1 MIRRQKVMYRFQC
14 TFPGRPWHLP
24 AVGWLLGA
32 LALTVTANPTIA
44 QERIDQER
52 IELSG
57 RVLSSGDGSPVS
69 AAAVRVEGTGLAAFS
84 DATGRFRFSDLPPGE
99 HRLVVTRL
107 GFAEAT
113 VQTTVAAGGV
123 PAMLEI
129 LLTPEPV
136 LVAGIV
142 VTASGEFQ
150 RRVETPASISGITGE
165 RIREVN
171 PTHPFEIMN
180 RIPGVWVS
188 PTSTEGHMTSI
199 RQPITTNPVYLF
211 LEDGVPTRS
220 PGFFNHNALYEVN
233 VPHADRIEV
242 IRGPGT
248 ALYGS
253 DAIGGVID
261 VGTRPPSAH
270 PEFDGTVEVSS
281 LGFRR
286 ALLSTATTRGDDGFR
301 LDINLTEGDDWRD
314 NGDYDRQSATLR
326 WDRAMSDGMSLRTT
340 ATYTSVFQS
349 DPSVLSW
356 EQLREDSS
364 LNTHPITYRSV
375 DAFRLQS
382 QFERR
387 TGVSLLHVTPYVRWN
402 SLDLM
407 PSWMLGF
414 DPVIYESGHASV
426 GVMARYNRDLFP
438 IPARLT
444 AGLDVDRSPG
454 SRVEDRIT
462 VTREGGIAVDW
473 ERGERI
479 YDYSATYLGVSPYI
493 QLQYQPISRLHLT
506 GGLRYDRLTF
516 DYVNHLDALQ
526 TGRHRRPADTTVQY
540 SNLGPSLGGA
550 LTLLPELNVFAGFR
564 ESFRSPSEGQLFRQ
578 GSARSTVDLN
588 PVRARS
594 TEAGIRGELP
604 GRIAYEVSAY
614 RMDVR
619 DDILSFVRPEDG
631 LTESLNAGRSRHQG
645 VEAGVTVAFPMGIQ
659 GDLSMTR
666 ASHRFIEWSPRSGVE
681 YNGNSMPQAPRDL
694 GSARLRSP
702 LPLLNAGMIELEWMR
717 MGRFWM
723 DPENQNAYGGHELW
737 NLRFEAPIHSGLA
750 LSGRVTNLSDKVFAE
765 RASFNAFRG
774 AELSPGKPRTVQ
786 IGLRYG
792 WHR

>member
-1 MIRRQKVMYRFQC
+1 MYSFSGRDP
-14 TFPGRPWHLP
+14 FPYTPAGPLRHLSVV
-24 AVGWLLGA
+24 AWLFAA
-32 LALTVTANPTIA
+32 LALAAAPNSTLA
-44 QERIDQER
+44 QEPINQPR
-52 IELSG
+52 IEFSG

-69 AAAVRVEGTGLAAFS
+69 AAAVRAEGTGLVAFS
-84 DATGRFRFSDLPPGE
+84 DATGRFRFSDLSLGE
-99 HRLVVTRL
+99 HRLAVTRL
-107 GFAEAT
+107 GFAEST
-113 VQTTVAAGGV
+113 VEISVTAGAP
-123 PAMLEI
+123 PAILEI
-129 LLTPEPV
+129 YLTPEPV
-136 LVAGIV
+136 LVAGVV

-150 RRVETPASISGITGE
+150 RRVETPASISGIAGE

-261 VGTRPPSAH
+261 VGTRPPSPH
-270 PEFDGTVEVSS
+270 PVFEGSVEVSS

-286 ALLSTATTRGDDGFR
+286 ALGSTATTRGDDGFR
-301 LDINLTEGDDWRD
+301 VDLNLTEGDDWRD
-314 NGDYDRQSATLR
+314 NGDYDRQSVTLR

-364 LNTHPITYRSV
+364 INTHPITYRSV

-382 QFERR
+382 QFQRR
-387 TGVSLLHVTPYVRWN
+387 TGMSLLHVTPYVRWN
-402 SLDLM
+402 QLDLM

-414 DPVIYESGHASV
+414 DPVIYVSGHTSV
-426 GVMARYNRDLFP
+426 GAMARYNRDLFP

-444 AGLDVDRSPG
+444 VGLDVDRSPG
-454 SRVEDRIT
+454 SRTEDRIT

-473 ERGERI
+473 ERGDRI

-493 QLQYQPISRLHLT
+493 QLQYEPISRLHLT
-506 GGLRYDRLTF
+506 GGLRYDRLSF
-516 DYVNHLDALQ
+516 DYVNRLGALQ
-526 TGRHRRPADTTVQY
+526 TGRHRRPADTTVQH

-550 LTLLPELNVFAGFR
+550 LTLVPELNLFAGFR

-578 GSARSTVDLN
+578 GSAQSTVDLN

-594 TEAGIRGELP
+594 TEAGIRGEVS
-604 GRIAYEVSAY
+604 GRVAYEISAY
-614 RMDVR
+614 RMEVR

-645 VEAGVTVAFPMGIQ
+645 VEVGLTLALPLGIQ
-659 GDLSMTR
+659 TDVSMTQ
-666 ASHRFIEWSPRSGVE
+666 ASHRFVEWSPRSGVE
-681 YNGNSMPQAPRDL
+681 YDGNMMPQAPRNL
-694 GSARLRSP
+694 ASARLRSP
-702 LPLLNAGMIELEWMR
+702 LPLLNSGLVELEWMR

-723 DPENQNAYGGHELW
+723 DPENQNAYGGHEIW
-737 NLRFEAPIHSGLA
+737 NLGFEAPIHSGLA
-750 LSGRVTNLSDKVFAE
+750 ISGRVTNLSDGVFAE

-792 WHR
+792 WHQ